1 MTGSPRSSSPLVL
14 DGVRF
19 DRGRFRLG
27 PVHLEVQPGAVT
39 CLLGSNGSGK
49 TTLLELALGLLVP
62 DAGSISIVGGPAC
75 ERGRTFMGA
84 VGYVADDP
92 TAVIDEL
99 TAAEY
104 WSLCAA
110 LSARTGIAPTA
121 EETRARAAALAD
133 QLGLLADGQP
143 IATFS
148 HGMRTK
154 LQLVAALAHRPR
166 LLMLDEVHNGL
177 DPLAMEIADRLVGDA
192 CRAGTGVLAATHDLR
207 WAEEIADAVVVL
219 DRGSVVLHGER
230 GEAWPDGA
238 GGLRRAFVAAVAA
251 R

>member
-1 MTGSPRSSSPLVL
+1 VQ
-14 DGVRF
+14 F

-27 PVHLEVQPGAVT
+27 PVHLEVHPGTVT

-49 TTLLELALGLLVP
+49 TTLIELALGLLVP
-62 DAGSISIVGGPAC
+62 GAGSISVAGGPAGA
-75 ERGRTFMGA
+75 RGRTFMGA

-110 LSARTGIAPTA
+110 LAARTGIAPA
-121 EETRARAAALAD
+121 ARETRARAAALGE
-133 QLGLLADGQP
+133 QLGLAVDAQP
-143 IATFS
+143 ITTFS

-166 LLMLDEVHNGL
+166 LLVLDEVHNGL
-177 DPLAMEIADRLVGDA
+177 DPLAMDIADGLVADA
-192 CRAGTGVLAATHDLR
+192 CRAGCGVLAATHDLR

-219 DRGSVVLHGER
+219 DRGSVVLHGGR
-230 GEAWPDGA
+230 GDAWADVA
-238 GGLRRAFVAAVAA
+238 GGLRRAFQTAVAA